1 MTYQELEKEFNINA
15 KQVDKFLTY
24 LLETNKKMNLT
35 AITNKEEM
43 ISKHIYDSLLISKAY
58 DFKNKTILDVG
69 SGGGFPGIPLAML
82 YPTSHFVLVDST
94 MKKVKYLDEV
104 AKALNLTN
112 VEVKCARVEE
122 LNEKEKYDV
131 VIARALAEL
140 RIYLELVTYLVK
152 VNGNVIALKGKNA
165 NDELAASDNAIKKL
179 NLSLNK
185 IQATAIP
192 TGEKRMNLIFTKIKS
207 TDKSYPREFSQI
219 KKRPL

>member
-1 MTYQELEKEFNINA
+1 MTYKELTKEFNINE

-24 LLETNKKMNLT
+24 LLEVNKNMNLT

-43 ISKHIYDSLLISKAY
+43 IEKHIYDSLLISKAF
-58 DFKNKTILDVG
+58 DFKNKTISDVG

-94 MKKVKYLDEV
+94 QKKVNYLNDVIKY
-104 AKALNLTN
+104 LNLTN
-112 VEVKCARVEE
+112 VEAKCARVEE

-140 RIYLELVTYLVK
+140 RIYLELVTSLVK
-152 VNGNVIALKGKNA
+152 VKGSIIALKGKNA
-165 NDELAASDNAIKKL
+165 NEELNKADNAIKLL

-192 TGEKRMNLIFTKIKS
+192 NGDKRINYIFIKNKP
-207 TDKSYPREFSQI
+207 TDKKYPRQYNQI